1 MPNQIIN
8 EVINGSGLTINLSI
22 VHLMPAV
29 GSSNKGN
36 RKSRLTYTSIWRML
50 RHGRGTKQRET
61 TVTEKAPSR
70 Q

>member
-36 RKSRLTYTSIWRML
+36 GKSRLTYTPSGPIYKSPIA
-50 RHGRGTKQRET
+50 HIVQTKE
-61 TVTEKAPSR
+61 
-70 Q
+70 